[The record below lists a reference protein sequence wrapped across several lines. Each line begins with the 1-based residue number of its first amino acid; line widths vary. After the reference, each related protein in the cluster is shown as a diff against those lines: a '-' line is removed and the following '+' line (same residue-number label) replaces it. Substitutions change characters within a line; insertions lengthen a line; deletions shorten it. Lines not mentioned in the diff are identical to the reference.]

1 MPHAE
6 IKYSTDLTVDA
17 PAILAAIE
25 SVILDHDSS
34 AGDCKGRGYP
44 TSHYHHSH
52 VHISVAVLAKPHRDE
67 AFFKALLSKL
77 ETRIKAMIPEPC
89 YVSVELELL
98 SAYYSAGP
106 HIPSS

>member
-6 IKYSTDLTVDA
+6 IKYSTNLTVDA

-25 SVILDHDSS
+25 SVILDHDSG

-44 TSHYHHSH
+44 TSHYYHSH
-52 VHISVAVLAKPHRDE
+52 VHISIAVLAKPHRDE

-77 ETRIKAMIPEPC
+77 ETRIKAMIPEAC

-106 HIPSS
+106 HIPSN